1 MGTERKYDI
10 YERIFQFTVDVLRLV
25 RLVPKTEE
33 NLVIIRQV
41 LRSVTSVGANSQE
54 ADGASTKKDFVHCFT
69 VVRKE
74 SKETLFWLRLIV
86 ELNPKVKTEGGRLI
100 KECSEIVAIISKI
113 IFKTRS

>member
-74 SKETLFWLRLIV
+74 SKETLF
-86 ELNPKVKTEGGRLI
+86 G
-100 KECSEIVAIISKI
+100 
-113 IFKTRS
+113 